1 MSSAFTNVGRNPEVL
16 ITLINTQLNN
26 APPQV
31 ETKFDKVSFVDS
43 VSTSVN
49 MKYPMKVATAKETI
63 KGAIESRDFNGSEIV
78 SFDCSIDRVEPPGE
92 LIPLSNAYDN
102 YGLLESF
109 ASDLLNQSL
118 KIWDRALAAKINLN
132 GAAYD
137 NVPFF
142 SNTHPVNPGKIG
154 SGTYSNDINA
164 TPDEAGF
171 LAAWQ
176 QMQLIPGFD
185 GTLMNVDMGRP
196 IVLVPNMTMKIAFSK
211 LLNEGLIAK
220 QVAGAA
226 ASENT
231 QLVDAAEIVL
241 MPELFDPADAKSSKR
256 WYLINRTHN
265 SRRAFIVRN
274 PKKPQFTITGPTD
287 AYAYSNQARALFYT
301 TEGGTGY
308 AMPQLAVRCSF

>member
-1 MSSAFTNVGRNPEVL
+1 MSAAFTNVGRNPEVL
-16 ITLINTQLNN
+16 ITLINQQLNT

-43 VSTSVN
+43 TTTSEIA
-49 MKYPMKVATAKETI
+49 KYPMKVATAKEQV
-63 KGAIESRDFNGSEIV
+63 KGPSERRDFNDAEIV
-78 SFDCSIDRVEPPGE
+78 SFECRAFRIEAPGE
-92 LIPLSNAYDN
+92 VIPLGPIFDT
-102 YGLLESF
+102 YGLLEGF

-118 KIWDRALAAKINLN
+118 KIWDRNLATMINAN
-132 GAAYD
+132 GVAYD

-176 QMQLIPGFD
+176 QMQLIPGYD

-274 PKKPQFTITGPTD
+274 PVKPKFTITTPTD
-287 AYAYSNQARALFYT
+287 SFAHTNDSRVLYYVTY
-301 TEGGTGY
+301 GGTGY